1 MGKKLKTIKKE
12 EGIRLEQEGSVAW
25 MLLNPKTV
33 GSKNMDL
40 GILRLEKNNKTKP
53 NIHPSSEEMFYVLT
67 GHGRIIVENESAD
80 IEPGLAIYI
89 PPNVVHIFENT
100 GTETMVFLLMHAP
113 PETKEEVKRS
123 PWKQAKPNL
132 PDDRNNRAQPP

>member
-1 MGKKLKTIKKE
+1 MSEKLKTIKKE
-12 EGIRLEQEGSVAW
+12 NGIRFEQEGSVVW
-25 MLLNPKTV
+25 MLLTSETV

-40 GILRLEKNNKTKP
+40 GILRLEGNNKTKP
-53 NIHPSSEEMFYVLT
+53 NIHPSSEEMFYVLS
-67 GHGRIIVENESAD
+67 GRGRIIVENESAD

-113 PETKEEVKRS
+113 PETKEEIKRS
-123 PWKQAKPNL
+123 PWKAHIGTRSKP
-132 PDDRNNRAQPP
+132 

>member
-1 MGKKLKTIKKE
+1 MGEKLKTIKKE

-25 MLLNPKTV
+25 MLLTPETV

-40 GILRLEKNNKTKP
+40 GILRLERNNKTKP

-67 GHGRIIVENESAD
+67 GRGRIIVENESAD

-100 GTETMVFLLMHAP
+100 GTEPIVFLLMHAP
-113 PETKEEVKRS
+113 PETKEEVKGS
-123 PWKQAKPNL
+123 PWKQAKP
-132 PDDRNNRAQPP
+132 